1 MRDAELFSL
10 TMGCVQHAKYS
21 QCHRAPNCSAAWGAH
36 YDTIPCSSDL
46 HCAAFG
52 APRGCALKDS
62 STVFPEKREIP
73 ARVVQAGT
81 CANHSARCGE
91 AGGERVCVVPDGNE
105 PGPLC
110 GWF

>member
-52 APRGCALKDS
+52 TPRGCALKDS
-62 STVFPEKREIP
+62 STVFPEKREMRDERDP
-73 ARVVQAGT
+73 SKSRASRDLREPQRAVRRGGGRASLRGAG
-81 CANHSARCGE
+81 RE
-91 AGGERVCVVPDGNE
+91 
-105 PGPLC
+105 
-110 GWF
+110 

>member
-21 QCHRAPNCSAAWGAH
+21 QCHRAPNCSVAWGAH
-36 YDTIPCSSDL
+36 YDTIPCGSDL

-52 APRGCALKDS
+52 TPRGCALKDS

-73 ARVVQAGT
+73 ARVVRAGT
-81 CANHSARCGE
+81 CANHSARC
-91 AGGERVCVVPDGNE
+91 RDHDG
-105 PGPLC
+105 
-110 GWF
+110 